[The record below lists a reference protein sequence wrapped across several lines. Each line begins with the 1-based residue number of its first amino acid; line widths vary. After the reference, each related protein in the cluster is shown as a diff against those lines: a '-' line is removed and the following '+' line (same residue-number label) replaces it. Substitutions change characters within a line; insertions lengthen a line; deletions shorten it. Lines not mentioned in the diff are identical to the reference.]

1 MDVLVVEDEEILSLC
16 LREELAD
23 HGFAVHSHSSA
34 MPALA
39 STLTTEYAAAIIDVG
54 LPDIPGDEL
63 ARRCRERR
71 PTMPIIFTTG
81 VDAGELNQQ
90 FAGDR
95 FTTVLEKPFEASILL
110 AELQRYGVGDGPGIT
125 QDIAPFV
132 LAVGT

>member
-23 HGFAVHSHSSA
+23 HGFAVHTHSTA
-34 MPALA
+34 TPALA

-81 VDAGELNQQ
+81 VNADELNRQ
-90 FAGDR
+90 FADDR

-110 AELQRYGVGDGPGIT
+110 AELQRHGLVGGDEVSSSFGLLRP
-125 QDIAPFV
+125 APT
-132 LAVGT
+132 A